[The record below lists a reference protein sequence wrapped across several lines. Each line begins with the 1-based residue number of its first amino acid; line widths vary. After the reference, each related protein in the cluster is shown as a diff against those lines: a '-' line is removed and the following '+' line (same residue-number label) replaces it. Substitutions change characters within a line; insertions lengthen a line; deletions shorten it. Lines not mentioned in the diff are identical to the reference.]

1 MQRRFRQVCTA
12 LREHSSVRYA
22 KIATVGGFCNVELI
36 IVKATAPDDLPLP
49 EKYIQEL
56 LKIFSI
62 SPSSL
67 REFSLSFTRRFGKT
81 RCWRVA
87 LKCLI
92 LLHRL
97 LRAVPEDSQ
106 FRSELLW
113 RRSNGLMSLSQ
124 CHFRDD
130 SSSASEDYTAFIRSY
145 ARLLDEALHC
155 FLLDSKPAYNQQE
168 HHCQEYAKEEEEEE
182 EEEDEEEEDEEEGQ
196 FGSLSNKMTEVG
208 RMLEVLPQLQSL
220 IDLVMDCRPTGA
232 AAKAFL
238 VQLAMKHIIRDS
250 FMCYT
255 IFRREIVMVLDSLF
269 QMPYRSCISAFGIY
283 KKAAVQANQLCEFY
297 EWCKA
302 MGFCGAYEYPFIDQI
317 PHIQI
322 HALENFLN
330 GMWQLTESSSTPT
343 SSPTSSAS
351 VPSSFVEYSSS
362 TSTEDDIN
370 KDHILVTTKWEK
382 PLIQFDRGSN
392 EEKAL
397 IQLDRGYDEEKPLI
411 QFEDDTDEESWESLL
426 EASINMSP
434 PVAQQNN
441 MCFNNNGTYGSYG
454 YCNYRN
460 VVQHGD
466 QKDASQ
472 MQIYNA
478 NSLNPFYISHSAG
491 QTTYLSPNLAE

>member
-1 MQRRFRQVCTA
+1 
-12 LREHSSVRYA
+12 
-22 KIATVGGFCNVELI
+22 
-36 IVKATAPDDLPLP
+36 
-49 EKYIQEL
+49 
-56 LKIFSI
+56 
-62 SPSSL
+62 
-67 REFSLSFTRRFGKT
+67 
-81 RCWRVA
+81 
-87 LKCLI
+87 
-92 LLHRL
+92 
-97 LRAVPEDSQ
+97 
-106 FRSELLW
+106 
-113 RRSNGLMSLSQ
+113 
-124 CHFRDD
+124 
-130 SSSASEDYTAFIRSY
+130 
-145 ARLLDEALHC
+145 
-155 FLLDSKPAYNQQE
+155 
-168 HHCQEYAKEEEEEE
+168 
-182 EEEDEEEEDEEEGQ
+182 
-196 FGSLSNKMTEVG
+196 
-208 RMLEVLPQLQSL
+208 MLEVLPQLQSL

-269 QMPYRSCISAFGIY
+269 QMPYRSCISAFDIY

-302 MGFCGAYEYPFIDQI
+302 MGFCGAYEYPFVDQV

-343 SSPTSSAS
+343 SSPTSPAS

-370 KDHILVTTKWEK
+370 KDHILVTRKWEK

-392 EEKAL
+392 EEKPL

-411 QFEDDTDEESWESLL
+411 QFEDDTDEEGWESLL
-426 EASINMSP
+426 EASINMSRP
-434 PVAQQNN
+434 AAQQNN

-466 QKDASQ
+466 QKDAWQ
-472 MQIYNA
+472 IQIYNA
-478 NSLNPFYISHSAG
+478 NSLNPFYISHSSG